1 MSALRRFTTVF
12 GTGTGGPTA
21 HCCTRTYA
29 CSPIN
34 RIPAGEVCVQ
44 VASDESGTAWAGRAG
59 LRGGDGVR
67 PRRRWALT
75 TERLGLP
82 REKNNTYEQGKV
94 RKSLGRWRT
103 SQLRRLRGVH
113 LSPLVPVVYWGPYQL
128 KAGGW
133 AILGS
138 VSRLD
143 AFSASPVRTWLP
155 GDAPGGTAYTP
166 AVRPPRSS
174 RTRGGSPHPS
184 GCPRRIETELSH
196 DVLNP
201 ARVPL

>member
-1 MSALRRFTTVF
+1 MNREPRGRVEPASEME
-12 GTGTGGPTA
+12 TA
-21 HCCTRTYA
+21 
-29 CSPIN
+29 SG
-34 RIPAGEVCVQ
+34 PAG
-44 VASDESGTAWAGRAG
+44 GGRG
-59 LRGGDGVR
+59 
-67 PRRRWALT
+67 RRNV
-75 TERLGLP
+75 LGLP

-113 LSPLVPVVYWGPYQL
+113 LSPLIPVVYWGPYQVEP
-128 KAGGW
+128 GGG
-133 AILGS
+133 AILGT

>member
-1 MSALRRFTTVF
+1 MQREPRGRVEPASEME
-12 GTGTGGPTA
+12 TA
-21 HCCTRTYA
+21 
-29 CSPIN
+29 SG
-34 RIPAGEVCVQ
+34 PAG
-44 VASDESGTAWAGRAG
+44 GGRG
-59 LRGGDGVR
+59 
-67 PRRRWALT
+67 RRNV
-75 TERLGLP
+75 LGMP
-82 REKNNTYEQGKV
+82 REENNTVEQGKV

-113 LSPLVPVVYWGPYQL
+113 LSPLNPVVYWGPYQL
-128 KAGGW
+128 KAGGG

>member
-21 HCCTRTYA
+21 HYCTRTFA
-29 CSPIN
+29 AIGKIDKSEEAHGAERP
-34 RIPAGEVCVQ
+34 
-44 VASDESGTAWAGRAG
+44 
-59 LRGGDGVR
+59 RGYREIR
-67 PRRRWALT
+67 PRRRGT
-75 TERLGLP
+75 RETRSLGWSGG
-82 REKNNTYEQGKV
+82 RRKHGESRV

-113 LSPLVPVVYWGPYQL
+113 LSPLIPVVYWGPYQL